1 MLGTIDHQHVSRL
14 LRLLAE
20 GDPAGLMAAVDGI
33 DEQFPDYARM
43 LEDLARYLQR
53 IAVYQVIG
61 AADTDDEFDETEI
74 AELAG
79 QIAAED
85 VQLFYQTA
93 ILGRRDIHL
102 APDPRSGAEM
112 TLLRML
118 AFQPGDASIAAGKG
132 PKRAAANASAAA
144 IELKPAVRSQTAK
157 TSQSGSEKDDVQW
170 QDPDWAALIPLLGVS
185 GANRL
190 LASNCAYLRR
200 DGNTVFLGLDQRSES
215 LLTRPRQTA
224 LAEALTKY
232 FGEPLNLDISV
243 QQSKG
248 EKEAATP
255 IQEENQREDERLQ
268 DARMSLE
275 SDPNVR
281 VLRDMFGA
289 EINADSV
296 EIVDQQ
302 STPKPE

>member
-1 MLGTIDHQHVSRL
+1 MLGTIGHQHVSRL
-14 LRLLAE
+14 LGSLAD
-20 GDPAGLMAAVDGI
+20 GDPAGLMSAVAGI

-53 IAVYQVIG
+53 IAVFQVVG
-61 AADTDDEFDETEI
+61 VAGTDDEFDETEI
-74 AELAG
+74 AGLAG
-79 QIAAED
+79 RIAAED

-118 AFQPGDASIAAGKG
+118 AFQPGDSTPVAGKG
-132 PKRAAANASAAA
+132 PKRAAALATPSAV
-144 IELKPAVRSQTAK
+144 ELKPAIDLGQA
-157 TSQSGSEKDDVQW
+157 TSPPGESAAETVQW
-170 QDPDWAALIPLLGVS
+170 QDPDWAALIPLLNVN

-200 DGNTVFLGLDQRSES
+200 DGNTVFLSLDKRSES
-215 LLTRPRQTA
+215 LLTRPRQAT
-224 LAEALTKY
+224 LAEALSDY
-232 FGEPLNLDISV
+232 FGEALKLDICL
-243 QQSKG
+243 QQTQGTEES
-248 EKEAATP
+248 ATP
-255 IQEENQREDERLQ
+255 IQEEIQRNDDRLL

-289 EINADSV
+289 EINAESV
-296 EIVDQQ
+296 EIVNQPSSRDQ
-302 STPKPE
+302 E